1 MGADIPLDD
10 NRAMFDR
17 LLRMLDDHPELVGDV
32 RFETTPTGIIA
43 MSPADLAHG
52 AIIRELRR
60 QLDAGLGGNDTRGL
74 DVNQDAGFVVAGL
87 KKIPDLFV
95 LDYDRHAPESDGYV
109 QGVDGVWLFAEV
121 TSPSTRAA
129 DLGLT
134 HTAENPGKP
143 WVYAEAGVPLYL
155 VVDRKQARV
164 LLYAEPGP
172 GGYTPPTICPV
183 GERLWLPH
191 PFGFAV
197 DTEAFKP
204 HL

>member
-1 MGADIPLDD
+1 MAADIPAED
-10 NRAMFDR
+10 NRAMFDQLLR
-17 LLRMLDDHPELVGDV
+17 LLDEHPELTGDM

-43 MSPADLAHG
+43 ISPADLAHG
-52 AIIRELRR
+52 AVIGELRR
-60 QLDAGLGGNDTRGL
+60 QLEAGLSDRSDAAP

-95 LDYDRHAPESDGYV
+95 LDYDNHAPEADGYV
-109 QGVDGVWLFAEV
+109 QGVSGVWLFAEV

-129 DLGLT
+129 DLGLA

-155 VVDRKQARV
+155 VVDRKESRV

-172 GGYTPPTICPV
+172 GGYTPPTVCPV
-183 GERLWLPH
+183 GAPLWLPK
-191 PFGFAV
+191 PFGFALE
-197 DTEAFKP
+197 TEPLRRF
-204 HL
+204 L